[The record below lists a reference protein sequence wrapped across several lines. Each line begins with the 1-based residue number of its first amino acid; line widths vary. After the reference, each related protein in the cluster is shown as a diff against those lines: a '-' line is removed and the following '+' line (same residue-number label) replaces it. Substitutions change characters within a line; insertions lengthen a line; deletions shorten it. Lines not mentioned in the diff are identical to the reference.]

1 MAWRAQF
8 RFSFAFP
15 LGLESLSNG
24 PPPLFRS
31 VIRYEKYRNL
41 IHLTFPG
48 VKIKADSD
56 DCILFYG
63 WGGRGRRDVT
73 GYMYMNITLF
83 LVAALISYPLCGIHC
98 GVDSTRSLASYSTN
112 ILLSCSL
119 SPLEK
124 KLELDTFHVKLY
136 VLRINGVRKWVGW
149 LASIDL
155 GKTLP
160 REVLSK
166 RQILAEKKAS
176 KDWFRV

>member
-1 MAWRAQF
+1 MY
-8 RFSFAFP
+8 
-15 LGLESLSNG
+15 
-24 PPPLFRS
+24 
-31 VIRYEKYRNL
+31 I
-41 IHLTFPG
+41 
-48 VKIKADSD
+48 
-56 DCILFYG
+56 IL
-63 WGGRGRRDVT
+63 RLGRRDVT

-83 LVAALISYPLCGIHC
+83 LFAALISYPLYGIHC

-124 KLELDTFHVKLY
+124 KLELDTFRVKLY

-166 RQILAEKKAS
+166 RQISAEKKAS
-176 KDWFRV
+176 KD

>member
-1 MAWRAQF
+1 M
-8 RFSFAFP
+8 
-15 LGLESLSNG
+15 
-24 PPPLFRS
+24 
-31 VIRYEKYRNL
+31 
-41 IHLTFPG
+41 
-48 VKIKADSD
+48 KIKADSD

-83 LVAALISYPLCGIHC
+83 LFAALISYPLYGIHC
-98 GVDSTRSLASYSTN
+98 GVDSTRSLASYSMN

-166 RQILAEKKAS
+166 RQISAEKKAS
-176 KDWFRV
+176 KD